1 MERAYNIAYLEDAM
15 SAVGAMLDYSVNA
28 CGEDIASFYNRFLA
42 SGIARLVFH
51 ASPRFLGGCSGIELA
66 NAVANRTGKAL
77 KASEDFIDIGSPEYW
92 TGWTLAYLSW
102 FLNMDFRTMKERGL
116 DATDIICKY
125 PTLHEADLTKSVSF
139 AMKRITSRM
148 SASNPLKAARMNAGI
163 TQKELAASSGVS
175 LRSIRAYEQ
184 GKLSLRNAEYDS
196 VLSLSAALACPA
208 QMLT

>member
-1 MERAYNIAYLEDAM
+1 MERAYNKAYLEDAM
-15 SAVGAMLDYSVNA
+15 STVGAMLDYSVNS
-28 CGEDIASFYNRFLA
+28 CGEQLTCFYNRFIA
-42 SGIARLVFH
+42 SGIARLIFR

-66 NAVANRTGKAL
+66 EEVAMRTGKPL
-77 KASEDFIDIGSPEYW
+77 KPSGNFIDIGSPEYW

-102 FLNMDFRTMKERGL
+102 FLDMDFRTMKERGL

-139 AMKRITSRM
+139 ARKRITSRM
-148 SASNPLKAARMNAGI
+148 NSVNPLKAARMNAGI
-163 TQKELAASSGVS
+163 TQRDLAAASGVS

-196 VLSLSAALACPA
+196 VLSLSAALACPPQLLA
-208 QMLT
+208 